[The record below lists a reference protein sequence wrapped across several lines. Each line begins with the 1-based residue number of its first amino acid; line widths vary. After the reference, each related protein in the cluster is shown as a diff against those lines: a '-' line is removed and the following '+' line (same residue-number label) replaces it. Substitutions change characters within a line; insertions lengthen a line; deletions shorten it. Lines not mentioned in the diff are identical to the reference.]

1 MLARDQDEKNKKREF
16 QVIKCDDCGGSG
28 KVDNKICAACKG
40 LGVVFWFNNAL
51 FYWGRKINAISIFE
65 NKMEKMVRA
74 IINGALFVVS
84 LIGLLILIFYIYNQG
99 VENIISEQFW
109 IEQNWQMAFF
119 WASIIAIL
127 YLFYRLDKESIL
139 TEKVNKRKFNKA
151 AEIFLYNNPWDK
163 IANLP
168 KKSKIDIS
176 KSFNVESIKAIE
188 EAWRLADKFNHNQIM
203 PLHILAALLFC
214 PKISLIFARLGVKTE
229 EIAKKVNRLFN
240 RLDLIDKNKNLDL
253 SIKCRQNLFNAY
265 YEAHKARKPQVGVD
279 DLLLAIAKQDN
290 IAIEILYD
298 LKVDLNKIRNVVEWI
313 RVNDIL
319 VKQSRRFRKSAI
331 FKPKGGLDRAMT
343 AAATP
348 TLDYFSQDLTLLAKF
363 GYLEPCV
370 GRNNEIEDIFRAME
384 ASRQSVILTGNPGV
398 GKMNIIEGI
407 ARLMAAEDVP
417 EIIRDKR
424 LVSLSVARLVSGAR
438 PAEAQGRLM
447 KIIDEIRRSGNIVL
461 FVQDIQDM
469 SGITS
474 GSEESLDL
482 SEVLVAE
489 MSKGSFFCFATASS
503 IDYSRYIEN
512 TALGNAMQKISI
524 NEPELNQ
531 AIQILEA
538 KTGRIE
544 YQNKVYFSYGA
555 IEQAVKLSNRYIH
568 DRFLPE
574 KAIKVIEQA
583 AVFTRKKKGHKSVV
597 LAEDVAEL
605 ISQKVKIPL
614 TKITEKEG
622 EKLLKLEQEIHQRIV
637 GQEEAVKMVSAALR
651 RARAELRDPNRP
663 IANFLFLG
671 PTGVGKTELA
681 KTVAEVYFGAEDN
694 MIRLDM
700 SEYQEAGSINKLIGS
715 PPEKG
720 GEGSGGYLTE
730 AVRKNSF
737 TLLLLDEIEK
747 AHPDILNAFLQLMD
761 DGRLTDGIGRTIDFT
776 NVILI
781 ATSNAGANFI
791 QEKIKEN
798 WKIEDIREKLIEE
811 KIKSYF
817 APELINRFDGIIVFK
832 PLNIGEVAA
841 IAKLLLKEVEK
852 RLAGK
857 GINLQVSEDVV
868 NELARR
874 GFDPKFGARPLR
886 RVIQE
891 TVDNTLANYL
901 IRGKINRRDTV
912 VLEHGGKIS
921 IVKAPK
927 L

>member
-1 MLARDQDEKNKKREF
+1 MSEGEKIKKEF
-16 QVIKCDDCGGSG
+16 QVMECDNCGGMG
-28 KVDNKICAACKG
+28 KVDNKICATCKG
-40 LGVVFWFNNAL
+40 FGVVFWFNNKL
-51 FYWGRKINAISIFE
+51 FYWGRKINAVSIFE
-65 NKMEKMVRA
+65 NKMEKIVRA
-74 IINGALFVVS
+74 IINGVLFVFS
-84 LIGLLILIFYIYNQG
+84 LAGVLSLIFYIYNQG
-99 VENIISEQFW
+99 VENIITKQFW
-109 IEQNWQMAFF
+109 LEQNWQMALF
-119 WASIIAIL
+119 WVSAIAMM
-127 YLFYRLDKESIL
+127 YLFYRIDKESTL
-139 TEKVNKRKFNKA
+139 TEKVKKRKFNKSV
-151 AEIFLYNNPWDK
+151 EVFLSENPWEE

-168 KKSKIDIS
+168 EKSKIDIS
-176 KSFNVESIKAIE
+176 RSFNIESIKAIE

-214 PKISLIFARLGVKTE
+214 PKINLILARLGVTAE
-229 EIAKKVNRLFN
+229 EVAKRVNRLFN
-240 RLDLIDKNKNLDL
+240 RLDFMVGGKDLNL
-253 SIKCRQNLFNAY
+253 SVKCKQNLFNAY
-265 YEAHKARKPQVGVD
+265 YEAHKARKPQVDVD
-279 DLLLAIAKQDN
+279 DLLLAVAKQDN
-290 IAIEILYD
+290 IAKEVLYD
-298 LKVDLNKIRNVVEWI
+298 LKIDLNKIRNVVEWI
-313 RVNDIL
+313 RVNDL
-319 VKQSRRFRKSAI
+319 LAKQSRQFRKSAI

-343 AAATP
+343 AVATP

-370 GRNNEIEDIFRAME
+370 GRDHEIEDIFCAME
-384 ASRQSVILTGNPGV
+384 ASRQSVILTGNSGV

-407 ARLMAAEDVP
+407 AHLMVSEEVP
-417 EIIRDKR
+417 EIIQDKR

-447 KIIDEIRRSGNIVL
+447 KIIDEIRRSRNIVL

-482 SEVLVAE
+482 SEVLAAE
-489 MSKGSFFCFATASS
+489 ISDGSFFCFATASS

-512 TALGNAMQKISI
+512 TALGNVMQKISI
-524 NEPELNQ
+524 DEPELNQ

-544 YQNKVYFSYGA
+544 YKNKVYFSYGA
-555 IEQAVKLSNRYIH
+555 IKQAVKLSDRYIH

-574 KAIKVIEQA
+574 KAIKIIEQA
-583 AVFTRKKKGHKSVV
+583 AVFTHKKKGHKSVV

-622 EKLLKLEQEIHQRIV
+622 EKLLKLEQEIHLRIV

-651 RARAELRDPNRP
+651 RARAELRDINRP

-694 MIRLDM
+694 MVRIDM

-715 PPEKG
+715 PPG
-720 GEGSGGYLTE
+720 NGNDGTGGYLTE
-730 AVRKNSF
+730 AVRKNPY

-747 AHPDILNAFLQLMD
+747 AHHDILNAFLQLMD
-761 DGRLTDGIGRTIDFT
+761 DGRLTDGLGRTVDFT

-781 ATSNAGANFI
+781 ATSNAGTDFI
-791 QEKIKEN
+791 QKKIKEN
-798 WKIEDIREKLIEE
+798 WKIEQIREKLIEE

-817 APELINRFDGIIVFK
+817 APEFINRFDGVIVFK
-832 PLNIGEVAA
+832 PLDMSEVVI
-841 IAKLLLKEVEK
+841 IAKLLLKKVEQ

-857 GINLQVSEDVV
+857 GINLRVSEEVV
-868 NELARR
+868 SELARR

-886 RVIQE
+886 RAIQE
-891 TVDNTLANYL
+891 GVDNTLANYL
-901 IRGKINRRDTV
+901 IRGKIDRRDTV
-912 VLEHGGKIS
+912 ILEQGGKIR
-921 IVKAPK
+921 IEKAPK

>member
-1 MLARDQDEKNKKREF
+1 MAEQNKQDKKKEF
-16 QVIKCDDCGGSG
+16 QFIKCDNCEGSG
-28 KVDNKICAACKG
+28 KADYKICEICNG
-40 LGVVFWFNNAL
+40 LGVVCWFDNTL
-51 FYWGRKINAISIFE
+51 FYWGRKISAVSILE
-65 NKMEKMVRA
+65 NRMEKIIRA
-74 IINGALFVVS
+74 IINGALFIFS
-84 LIGLLILIFYIYNQG
+84 LIGLLSLIFYIYNQG
-99 VENIISEQFW
+99 IENIIREQFW
-109 IEQNWQMAFF
+109 LEQNWQMALF
-119 WASIIAIL
+119 WVSIIAIM
-127 YLFYRLDKESIL
+127 YLFYRLDKESTL
-139 TEKVNKRKFNKA
+139 TKKVKKRKFDKA
-151 AEIFLYNNPWDK
+151 IEVFLSDNPWSE

-168 KKSKIDIS
+168 KKSKVDIS
-176 KSFNVESIKAIE
+176 KSFNIESIKAIE
-188 EAWRLADKFNHNQIM
+188 ESWRLADKFNHNQIM
-203 PLHILAALLFC
+203 PLHVLAALLFC
-214 PKISLIFARLGVKTE
+214 EKINLFFARLGVRVE
-229 EIAKKVNRLFN
+229 EVAKKVNRLFN
-240 RLDLIDKNKNLDL
+240 RFDSTDGGEDLNL
-253 SIKCRQNLFNAY
+253 SVKCKQNLFNAY
-265 YEAHKARKPQVGVD
+265 YEAHKARKPQVDVD
-279 DLLLAIAKQDN
+279 DLLLAISKQDN
-290 IAIEILYD
+290 IASEILYD
-298 LKVDLNKIRNVVEWI
+298 LNVDLDKIRNIVEWI
-313 RVNDIL
+313 RVNDLL
-319 VKQSRRFRKSAI
+319 VKQSRSFRKSAI

-348 TLDYFSQDLTLLAKF
+348 TLDHFSQDLTLLAKF

-370 GRNNEIEDIFRAME
+370 GRDHEIEEIFRAME

-407 ARLMAAEDVP
+407 ARLMAAEEVP
-417 EIIRDKR
+417 EIIQDKR
-424 LVSLSVARLVSGAR
+424 LVSLSIARLVSGAR

-489 MSKGSFFCFATASS
+489 MSNGSFFCFATASS

-512 TALGNAMQKISI
+512 SALGNVMQKINI
-524 NEPELNQ
+524 NEPDPNQ
-531 AIQILEA
+531 AIQILES

-555 IEQAVKLSNRYIH
+555 IEQAVKLSDRYIH

-574 KAIKVIEQA
+574 KAIKVIEQV

-614 TKITEKEG
+614 TRITEKEG
-622 EKLLKLEQEIHQRIV
+622 EKLLKLEEEIHLRIV

-651 RARAELRDPNRP
+651 RARAELRDTNRP

-694 MIRLDM
+694 MVRIDM

-715 PPEKG
+715 PPG
-720 GEGSGGYLTE
+720 NGSEGTGGYLTE
-730 AVRKNSF
+730 AVRKNPF

-761 DGRLTDGIGRTIDFT
+761 DGRLTDGIGRTVDFT

-781 ATSNAGANFI
+781 ATSNAGTDFI

-798 WKIEDIREKLIEE
+798 WDINEIREKLIDE

-817 APELINRFDGIIVFK
+817 APEFINRFDGVIVFK
-832 PLNIGEVAA
+832 PLDMSEVIA
-841 IAKLLLKEVEK
+841 IAKLLLKKVED
-852 RLAGK
+852 RLAVK
-857 GINLQVSEDVV
+857 GINLQISEEVV
-868 NELARR
+868 EELSRR

-891 TVDNTLANYL
+891 SVDNVLANYL
-901 IRGKINRRDTV
+901 IKGKIDRRDTV
-912 VLEHGGKIS
+912 VLEQGGKIR
-921 IVKAPK
+921 IEKAPK

>member
-1 MLARDQDEKNKKREF
+1 MAEDNTKEKKQEF
-16 QVIKCDDCGGSG
+16 QAVKCGNCGGSG
-28 KVDNKICAACKG
+28 KVDNKICVACKG
-40 LGVVFWFNNAL
+40 LGVVFWFNNTL
-51 FYWGRKINAISIFE
+51 FYWGRKISAASIFE
-65 NKMEKMVRA
+65 NRMEKTVRA
-74 IINGALFVVS
+74 IINGVLFVFS
-84 LIGLLILIFYIYNQG
+84 LAGVLSLVFYVYNQG
-99 VENIISEQFW
+99 VENIITEQFW
-109 IEQNWQMAFF
+109 LEQNWQMTLF
-119 WASIIAIL
+119 WVSAIAIM
-127 YLFYRLDKESIL
+127 YLFYRIDKESTL
-139 TEKVNKRKFNKA
+139 TEKVKKRKFNKSV
-151 AEIFLYNNPWDK
+151 EVFLSENPWEE

-176 KSFNVESIKAIE
+176 KSFNIESIKAIE
-188 EAWRLADKFNHNQIM
+188 EAWRLADKFSHNKVM

-214 PKISLIFARLGVKTE
+214 PKINLLLARLGVKIE
-229 EIAKKVNRLFN
+229 EVAKRANRLFN
-240 RLDLIDKNKNLDL
+240 RLGSMDNNGNLNL
-253 SIKCRQNLFNAY
+253 SVKCKQNLFNAY
-265 YEAHKARKPQVGVD
+265 YEAHKARKPQADAGD
-279 DLLLAIAKQDN
+279 ILLAIVKQDN
-290 IAIEILYD
+290 IAREILYD
-298 LKVDLNKIRNVVEWI
+298 LKIDLNKIRNVVEWI
-313 RVNDIL
+313 RVNDLL
-319 VKQSRRFRKSAI
+319 VNQSRQFRKSAI

-348 TLDYFSQDLTLLAKF
+348 TLDHFSQDLTLLAKF

-370 GRNNEIEDIFRAME
+370 GRDHEIEEIFRAME

-398 GKMNIIEGI
+398 GKTNIIEGI
-407 ARLMAAEDVP
+407 ARLMTAEDVP
-417 EIIRDKR
+417 EIIQDKR

-438 PAEAQGRLM
+438 PAEAQGRMM
-447 KIIDEIRRSGNIVL
+447 KIIDEICRSGNIIL

-482 SEVLVAE
+482 SEVLAAE
-489 MSKGSFFCFATASS
+489 MSKGNFFCFATASS

-512 TALGNAMQKISI
+512 TALGNAMQKINIS
-524 NEPELNQ
+524 EPELNQ

-555 IEQAVKLSNRYIH
+555 IEQAVKLSDRYIH

-574 KAIKVIEQA
+574 KAIKIIEQS
-583 AVFTRKKKGHKSVV
+583 AVFTQKKKGYKAVV
-597 LAEDVAEL
+597 LGEDVAEL
-605 ISQKVKIPL
+605 VSQKVKIPL

-622 EKLLKLEQEIHQRIV
+622 EKLLKLEQEIHLRIV

-651 RARAELRDPNRP
+651 RARAELRDINRP

-694 MIRLDM
+694 MVRLDM
-700 SEYQEAGSINKLIGS
+700 SEYQESGSINKLIGS

-720 GEGSGGYLTE
+720 GSGTGGYLTE
-730 AVRKNSF
+730 AVRKNPF

-761 DGRLTDGIGRTIDFT
+761 DGRLTDGLGRTVNFT

-781 ATSNAGANFI
+781 ATSNAGTDFI

-798 WKIEDIREKLIEE
+798 WNIDDIREKLINE

-817 APELINRFDGIIVFK
+817 APEFINRFDGVIVFK
-832 PLNIGEVAA
+832 PLNMSEVST
-841 IAKLLLKEVEK
+841 IAKLLLKKVEQ
-852 RLAGK
+852 RLISK
-857 GINLQVSEDVV
+857 GINLRVPEDVV

-891 TVDNTLANYL
+891 NVDNTLANYL
-901 IRGKINRRDTV
+901 IKGKINRRDTV
-912 VLEHGGKIS
+912 ILEQDGKIR
-921 IVKAPK
+921 IEKAPK